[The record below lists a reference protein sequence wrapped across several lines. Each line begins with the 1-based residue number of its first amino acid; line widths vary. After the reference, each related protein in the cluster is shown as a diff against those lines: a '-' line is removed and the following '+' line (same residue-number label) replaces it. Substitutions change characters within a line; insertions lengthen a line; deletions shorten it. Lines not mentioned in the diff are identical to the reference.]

1 MEMCYRIICRVFA
14 YILVLSKLVINI
26 IIVIVIIV

>member
-1 MEMCYRIICRVFA
+1 MEMCYRIRVFA

-26 IIVIVIIV
+26 IIIIIVIIV

>member
-26 IIVIVIIV
+26 IIIIVIIV